1 MKGFAVGL
9 ALKRRRKA
17 TRKIS
22 RDWSLPDQPI
32 SIRKAQSRKK
42 SPHTFAHRMNCEKH
56 VSAMCDNHIFV
67 LFCLTE

>member
-42 SPHTFAHRMNCEKH
+42 SPHTFAHLLNSQTN
-56 VSAMCDNHIFV
+56 VSAMFVNHTIL
-67 LFCLTE
+67 LF